1 MASWQQ
7 IPPTRIHRRKSGQF
21 LYLDV
26 HIIFVRTSV
35 LRSPVGSECR
45 HTILDHLGPASSQS
59 TQDLDTRL
67 DADAAMEPLSCP
79 FCDFTDQDSYFLLQ
93 HVELIH
99 PENGESPFI
108 ATEQHHNESGS
119 SSDNQKDNEGEAA
132 PQPEQTTPSFASSV
146 ELRPTYVECPYHCG
160 ELVSSTELT
169 SHTDLHLAENMA
181 FEEEAL
187 RPVEFSVGAC
197 NDEQAVKHISAHFS
211 TEIPK
216 ALRRDTDS
224 PRTATPRKSSLKE
237 LLFGGSPLRTPTK
250 VSGGGTRRLGVSS
263 ISSYSTPS
271 C

>member
-1 MASWQQ
+1 M
-7 IPPTRIHRRKSGQF
+7 
-21 LYLDV
+21 
-26 HIIFVRTSV
+26 
-35 LRSPVGSECR
+35 E
-45 HTILDHLGPASSQS
+45 SS
-59 TQDLDTRL
+59 
-67 DADAAMEPLSCP
+67 SCP

-108 ATEQHHNESGS
+108 ATDQHDDESRSSLNNSKNNER
-119 SSDNQKDNEGEAA
+119 EAA
-132 PQPEQTTPSFASSV
+132 VEPEQTQPSLSSSIETPAA
-146 ELRPTYVECPYHCG
+146 YIECPYNCG

-197 NDEQAVKHISAHFS
+197 NDERAVKDISTHFS

-216 ALRRDTDS
+216 ALRRDNDT
-224 PRTATPRKSSLKE
+224 PRTSTPRKSSLKE

-250 VSGGGTRRLGVSS
+250 VSGGGTRRLGVSLS
-263 ISSYSTPS
+263 ARP
-271 C
+271 